1 MKRTTRQKTL
11 PAARAARMLRKKV
24 SQTKVAYDVATA
36 STETIGHRTAMMG
49 RAMTDPSVL
58 SNPEF
63 ATMGREKLVV
73 GGEAA
78 MAMMRQAVGVHRV
91 WSDYWFQQ
99 MQRSFAAVPQLAGST
114 TPTRLMQV
122 ATGSIGTSIADLM
135 TFWMKA
141 TNFSQAIVDAGAKPI
156 HRAVVGNS
164 KRLARAA

>member
-1 MKRTTRQKTL
+1 MKRTKRQKAL
-11 PAARAARMLRKKV
+11 PAAKAARMLRKKV

-36 STETIGHRTAMMG
+36 SAETIGHRTAMMG
-49 RAMTDPSVL
+49 RAMIDPSAL

-73 GGEAA
+73 GAEAA
-78 MAMMRQAVGVHRV
+78 MAMMRRSVGAHRV

-99 MQRSFAAVPQLAGST
+99 MQRSFTVLPQLAGSR
-114 TPTRLMQV
+114 TPSRLMQV
-122 ATGSIGTSIADLM
+122 ASGSIGTSIADFM
-135 TFWMKA
+135 TLCMKA
-141 TNFSQAIVDAGAKPI
+141 TNFSEAIVDAGAKPI